1 MKNLL
6 IAITFLTVISIKAQ
20 ENTEIFVFDIANSEN
35 ALELS
40 NMKNISNDEGYDN
53 QPFFQDNN
61 SVVFAGNNN
70 GSTDIATVSLSDYK
84 KEFYYQKTNGGEFS
98 PQSIPDSRLIAAV
111 RLDTSGLQ
119 RLYSYNS
126 QTKNSEALRKDIPVA
141 YFSFYDA
148 SHLLASVLAE
158 EKLDLIFFNLKNN
171 THQPIVKNSGR
182 SLSKIP
188 KKEAMSY
195 TASNEDGYLDIFQ
208 LDVKDLQSYFI
219 CELPLGIQDYAW
231 LNDSQLIVGSNTS
244 ILMYD
249 LFGDGEWEKVGDV
262 GEFKIKSITRLA
274 VSPNGKKIALV
285 AEPQ

>member
-70 GSTDIATVSLSDYK
+70 SSIDIATVSLSDYK

-126 QTKNSEALRKDIPVA
+126 QTKNSEALIQDIPVA

-158 EKLDLIFFNLKNN
+158 EKLDLIFLNLKNN

>member
-6 IAITFLTVISIKAQ
+6 IAITFLTAISIKAQ
-20 ENTEIFVFDIANSEN
+20 ENTEIYVFDIATSEN
-35 ALELS
+35 GLAFS
-40 NMKNISNDEGYDN
+40 NIKNISNDKGYDN

-61 SVVFAGNNN
+61 TIIFAGNNN
-70 GSTDIATVSLSDYK
+70 KATDIATVSLSNYK
-84 KEFYYQKTNGGEFS
+84 KEFSFQKTVGGEFS
-98 PQSIPDSRLIAAV
+98 PQPIPNSKLIASV

-119 RLYSYNS
+119 RIYSYNS
-126 QTKNSEALRKDIPVA
+126 ETKNSEELIKDIPVA

-148 SHLLASVLAE
+148 SQMLTSILSND
-158 EKLDLIFFNLKNN
+158 KLDLIFFDLKNN
-171 THQPIVKNSGR
+171 SHKPIVKNSGR

-195 TASNEDGYLDIFQ
+195 TAFNEDGYLDIFQ

-219 CELPLGIQDYAW
+219 SELPLGIQDYAW
-231 LNDSQLIVGSNTS
+231 LNDSQIIIGTNMS

-249 LFGDGEWEKVGDV
+249 LFGDGEWEKVADLSS
-262 GEFKIKSITRLA
+262 FKIKNITRLA

-285 AEPQ
+285 AEPL

>member
-6 IAITFLTVISIKAQ
+6 IAITFLTVISLKAQ
-20 ENTEIFVFDIANSEN
+20 ENTEIFVFDIATSEN
-35 ALELS
+35 GLELS

-70 GSTDIATVSLSDYK
+70 SSIDIATVSLSDYK

-126 QTKNSEALRKDIPVA
+126 QTKNSEALIQDIPVA

-158 EKLDLIFFNLKNN
+158 EKLDLIFLNLKNN